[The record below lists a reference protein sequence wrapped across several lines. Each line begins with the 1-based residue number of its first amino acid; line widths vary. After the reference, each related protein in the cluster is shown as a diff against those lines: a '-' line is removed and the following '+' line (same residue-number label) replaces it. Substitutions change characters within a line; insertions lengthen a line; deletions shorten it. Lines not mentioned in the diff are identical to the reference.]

1 VVAGLAG
8 NITVT
13 ADAATNSLIVQAS
26 QESFNTLAS
35 VIEKLDVERSQ
46 VLVEALIMEVTLSD
60 GKDLGFNALFR
71 TINGDSDFLVATATD
86 TATAAAAGAASG
98 GATAAA
104 PVVAPFIARFLH
116 DTIGFD
122 DKGNPTG
129 QGSLIS
135 AVMRL
140 AATDNDVNVISAPHV
155 LTSDNEE
162 AEIRVGQNIPI
173 ITSRVQ
179 APTTGGTAV
188 SSGLSTSVNVERQ
201 DIGVTLR
208 VTPQI

>member
-71 TINGDSDFLVATATD
+71 TINGNNDFLVATATD
-86 TATAAAAGAASG
+86 AASVAATSPTG
-98 GATAAA
+98 GAAA
-104 PVVAPFIARFLH
+104 PIVAPFIGRFLH
-116 DTIGFD
+116 NTLDFD
-122 DKGNPTG
+122 SDGYPTG
-129 QGSLIS
+129 G
-135 AVMRL
+135 
-140 AATDNDVNVISAPHV
+140 
-155 LTSDNEE
+155 
-162 AEIRVGQNIPI
+162 
-173 ITSRVQ
+173 
-179 APTTGGTAV
+179 
-188 SSGLSTSVNVERQ
+188 
-201 DIGVTLR
+201 
-208 VTPQI
+208 